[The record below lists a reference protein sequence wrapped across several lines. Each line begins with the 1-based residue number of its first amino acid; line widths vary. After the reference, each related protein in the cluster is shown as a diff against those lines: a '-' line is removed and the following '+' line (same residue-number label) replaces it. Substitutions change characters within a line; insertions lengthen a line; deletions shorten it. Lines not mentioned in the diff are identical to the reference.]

1 MLDKEEGKERE
12 GKIPPRPQQVKGET
26 ILIKTGCGNAYI
38 TVSTDPAYP
47 AEVFGI
53 LGKPGG
59 CAIAF
64 LTTLTRI
71 ITKARLYGMPTA
83 KIIKQLRGTHCPNSN
98 FSKENFI
105 PSCPEAIARAL
116 EEINI
121 SDPTNAQTEEKGA
134 IEESTVAAGST
145 TPGGIGEGAESE
157 GADK

>member
-1 MLDKEEGKERE
+1 MRMTEKEKE
-12 GKIPPRPQQVKGET
+12 ILPRPQRVKGET

-38 TVSTDPAYP
+38 TVSTDPTYP

-71 ITKARLYGMPTA
+71 ITKARLYGMPTS

-116 EEINI
+116 EEITLETTTTKEGG
-121 SDPTNAQTEEKGA
+121 SDTRAKASGGVGTG
-134 IEESTVAAGST
+134 EEST
-145 TPGGIGEGAESE
+145 
-157 GADK
+157 K

>member
-1 MLDKEEGKERE
+1 MSEKE
-12 GKIPPRPQQVKGET
+12 ILPRPQRVKGET

-38 TVSTDPAYP
+38 TVSTDPDYP

-71 ITKARLYGMPTA
+71 ITKARLYGMPTS

-116 EEINI
+116 EEITLETTDAKEGG
-121 SDPTNAQTEEKGA
+121 SDTRAE
-134 IEESTVAAGST
+134 
-145 TPGGIGEGAESE
+145 TPGGIGASEEST
-157 GADK
+157 K